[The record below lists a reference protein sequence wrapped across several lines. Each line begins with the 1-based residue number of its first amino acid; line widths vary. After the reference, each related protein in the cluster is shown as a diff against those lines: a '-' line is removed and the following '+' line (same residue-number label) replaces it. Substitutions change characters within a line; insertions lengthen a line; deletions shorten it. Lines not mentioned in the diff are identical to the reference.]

1 MSRPLVFA
9 ASAVLVAGAGFVGYR
24 AARPPGAV
32 TEAPAGPQLL
42 EGAQSWTLPDFT
54 LKDDA
59 SKTVTRADLLGRP
72 WVAAFIYASCPG
84 QCPMMTAKMKA
95 LRERL
100 PEAFLV
106 SFSVDGADTPQ
117 KLAAYKKTYG
127 ADWLFLTGGSGVV
140 AQLCKDGFK
149 LAVADGKDPAD
160 PIIHSDKLVLVD
172 RDARVRGFFDPSDPA
187 HRAALAAA
195 LKSL

>member
-1 MSRPLVFA
+1 MNRA
-9 ASAVLVAGAGFVGYR
+9 AVMAAVVLVAGG
-24 AARPPGAV
+24 AALVAVRRSRPLAEVPPGSS
-32 TEAPAGPQLL
+32 GPRLL
-42 EGAQSWTLPDFT
+42 EGAEAWTVPDFT

-59 SKTVTRADLLGRP
+59 GRSVRRADLAGKP

-95 LRERL
+95 LRARL

-106 SFSVDGADTPQ
+106 SFSVDGADTPE

-140 AQLCKDGFK
+140 AALCKDGFK
-149 LAVADGKDPAD
+149 LAVADGLDPKD

-172 RDARVRGFFDPSDPA
+172 RDSRVRGFFDPSDA
-187 HRAALAAA
+187 SHLVALAAS

>member
-1 MSRPLVFA
+1 VNRPAVMA
-9 ASAVLVAGAGFVGYR
+9 AVAVLVGGAGILGYR
-24 AARPPGAV
+24 SARSGSAAV
-32 TEAPAGPQLL
+32 SESLGPSLL
-42 EGAQSWTLPDFT
+42 EGSEAWTVPDFE
-54 LKDDA
+54 LKDD
-59 SKTVTRADLLGRP
+59 SGKTVRRANLAGKP

-95 LRERL
+95 LRARL

-106 SFSVDGADTPQ
+106 SFSVDGADTPE

-140 AQLCKDGFK
+140 AELCKDGFK
-149 LAVADGKDPAD
+149 LAVADGLDPTE

-172 RDARVRGFFDPSDPA
+172 RDSRVRGFFDPSDSA
-187 HRAALAAA
+187 HLSALSSA

>member
-1 MSRPLVFA
+1 MGLVV
-9 ASAVLVAGAGFVGYR
+9 VLVGGAGFVGYR
-24 AARPPGAV
+24 LARPDAAAV
-32 TEAPAGPQLL
+32 SESSGPRLL
-42 EGAQSWTLPDFT
+42 EGTEAWTVPDFA
-54 LKDDA
+54 LKDDTA
-59 SKTVTRADLLGRP
+59 KTVRRADLAGKP

-95 LRERL
+95 LRARL

-106 SFSVDGADTPQ
+106 SFSVDGADTPE

-127 ADWLFLTGGSGVV
+127 ADWLFLTGGKGVV
-140 AQLCKDGFK
+140 AGLCKDGFK
-149 LAVADGKDPAD
+149 LAVADGLDPAD

-172 RDARVRGFFDPSDPA
+172 RDSRVRGFFDPSDKA
-187 HRAALAAA
+187 HLAALSSA

>member
-1 MSRPLVFA
+1 MNRLAVTA
-9 ASAVLVAGAGFVGYR
+9 AVVLLAAVAGFVGLR
-24 AARPPGAV
+24 GARPASV
-32 TEAPAGPQLL
+32 ASSEAGGPRLL
-42 EGAQSWTLPDFT
+42 EGAEAWTLPEFE

-59 SKTVTRADLLGRP
+59 ARTVRRADLSGKP

-95 LRERL
+95 LRARL

-106 SFSVDGADTPQ
+106 SFSVDGADTPE

-149 LAVADGKDPAD
+149 LAVADGLDPAD

-172 RDARVRGFFDPSDPA
+172 RDSRVRGFFDPSDA
-187 HRAALAAA
+187 SHLAALASA